1 MNAIEYIEQQHQ
13 LVLSNEVQDY
23 ISNLKDYEDYI
34 IPYVY
39 KDLAIFKG
47 NGKCKVF
54 TSIEYPN
61 TCDWVELNSAFA
73 IIYTHH
79 FFNRYRKRKSLNR
92 NLNIRCN
99 LMDRAL
105 DVVNTLWNLTTYLA
119 ICNGNEEG
127 LLSTKGQPFYWCEDG
142 LIPVTAISPTILRCN
157 TFLSV
162 DILSEKQS
170 KFWHNIYNDI
180 YKQNK

>member
-1 MNAIEYIEQQHQ
+1 MNAIEYIEHQ

-39 KDLAIFKG
+39 KGLSIFKG

-54 TSIEYPN
+54 TSIGY
-61 TCDWVELNSAFA
+61 DWVELNSPFA

-79 FFNRYRKRKSLNR
+79 FFNRYRKRMSLNR

-99 LMDRAL
+99 QMDRVL
-105 DVVNTLWNLTTYLA
+105 DVINTLWNLTTYLV

-142 LIPVTAISPTILRCN
+142 LIPVTAISSTILRCN

-162 DILSEKQS
+162 NILSAKQS